1 MMKKVRLGSS
11 DLKVSQ
17 MVLGMMRSSAAD
29 VKALEA
35 VLEKALELDINFI
48 DHADIYAWRTPAE
61 SLYGELVKARPEL
74 KDKFI
79 VQTKCGICQGYYD
92 LSYEHIMESVE
103 QSLTRMNLEKI
114 DVLLLHRPD
123 ALMEPEE
130 IAKAFDELQLSG
142 KVLNFGVSN
151 MNPGQ
156 ISRIQKCVRQ
166 PLITD
171 QMQLSIVHS
180 SLIDQGIYV
189 NMKDEQAVMRDGSL
203 LDYLDE
209 HNMSLQAWSIIQA
222 GWEEGCFID
231 HPNYKELNDKLEE
244 LSKKYKVTKSA
255 IAVAWILRHPAN
267 ILPIAGTVN
276 PTHLEEMA
284 KAFEL
289 KLTRQ
294 EWYSLYLATGKK
306 LP

>member
-1 MMKKVRLGSS
+1 
-11 DLKVSQ
+11 
-17 MVLGMMRSSAAD
+17 
-29 VKALEA
+29 
-35 VLEKALELDINFI
+35 
-48 DHADIYAWRTPAE
+48 
-61 SLYGELVKARPEL
+61 
-74 KDKFI
+74 
-79 VQTKCGICQGYYD
+79 
-92 LSYEHIMESVE
+92 MESVE
-103 QSLTRMNLEKI
+103 QSLRRMNLEKI

-156 ISRIQKCVRQ
+156 ISRIQKCVRH

-222 GWEEGCFID
+222 GWEE
-231 HPNYKELNDKLEE
+231 
-244 LSKKYKVTKSA
+244 VA
-255 IAVAWILRHPAN
+255 IKIK
-267 ILPIAGTVN
+267 I
-276 PTHLEEMA
+276 
-284 KAFEL
+284 
-289 KLTRQ
+289 
-294 EWYSLYLATGKK
+294 
-306 LP
+306 